1 MFGRLC
7 GRKNNGAMAE
17 VALLLVGLAMDERRS
32 SQYRRG
38 TRPTQT
44 EDMRPLTPSMRPL
57 LGASAPP
64 IGCKELIQLI
74 QGSHVAASLVRFAGL
89 TSGRRHLFHAHPS
102 IPARPSHRRYR
113 QYRQPSSPFIPQHQ
127 KMIRLASSR
136 CASAAAAAGR
146 RRLRPA
152 FYPGF
157 QSLSTTSG
165 NKNDPE
171 DTDDD
176 DDMLEWIPPNRPLGG
191 DTGKSHLYVRDN
203 TRQLLSK
210 DDTTNGDDSDVVNL
224 KLSDVE
230 LSEIDFDSLDVEPG
244 AVSSGASGLNALGDD
259 DDDDDD
265 DDAFDETPIDIEAYV
280 KKVMAEADMRSHID
294 LDDDDDD
301 DDDVD
306 GDDEAA
312 RREQEEL
319 DMLEQEIL
327 ELERLEVEQ
336 AEEWEGRER
345 ADNDMAPGGY
355 LDDDPT
361 SLTIDDF
368 VLDQEAELHK
378 EENADTDKV
387 LSDTGPDW
395 LAARRSR
402 LGQGDAKPVGMLSP
416 ADADAARQLDSE
428 ISVVEYTLLSSA
440 ELSTSLS
447 ALGAEDIVVI
457 HPGDRYG
464 GSVSLEADGLIVAT
478 GRSASH
484 LRVLAESVVR
494 NLRARGLQRRGVI
507 GAMLGPEGG
516 EDIGT
521 SRRNRRKSGGLAG
534 KSVDDGWMIVDCGN
548 YVVHLQDEA
557 TRRDIKLES
566 LWQGEEGRKLR
577 SVNMAD
583 DDSVDDYVAANPVP
597 DKYARSTMIQSADL
611 LLPNFARGDRWK
623 PIRKVEKKKRG
634 GRRY

>member
-1 MFGRLC
+1 VVR
-7 GRKNNGAMAE
+7 GA
-17 VALLLVGLAMDERRS
+17 VGEAIA
-32 SQYRRG
+32 
-38 TRPTQT
+38 T
-44 EDMRPLTPSMRPL
+44 
-57 LGASAPP
+57 
-64 IGCKELIQLI
+64 
-74 QGSHVAASLVRFAGL
+74 
-89 TSGRRHLFHAHPS
+89 
-102 IPARPSHRRYR
+102 
-113 QYRQPSSPFIPQHQ
+113 
-127 KMIRLASSR
+127 
-136 CASAAAAAGR
+136 AAAAA
-146 RRLRPA
+146 A
-152 FYPGF
+152 A
-157 QSLSTTSG
+157 
-165 NKNDPE
+165 
-171 DTDDD
+171 DDD
-176 DDMLEWIPPNRPLGG
+176 
-191 DTGKSHLYVRDN
+191 
-203 TRQLLSK
+203 
-210 DDTTNGDDSDVVNL
+210 
-224 KLSDVE
+224 
-230 LSEIDFDSLDVEPG
+230 
-244 AVSSGASGLNALGDD
+244 
-259 DDDDDD
+259 
-265 DDAFDETPIDIEAYV
+265 
-280 KKVMAEADMRSHID
+280 
-294 LDDDDDD
+294 
-301 DDDVD
+301 
-306 GDDEAA
+306 DDEAA

-319 DMLEQEIL
+319 DVLEQEIL
-327 ELERLEVEQ
+327 ELERLEAEQ
-336 AEEWEGRER
+336 AEEWEERER
-345 ADNDMAPGGY
+345 DGDMAPAGY

-368 VLDQEAELHK
+368 VLDQAAERRIEE

-428 ISVVEYTLLSSA
+428 IPVIEYTLLSSA

-457 HPGDRYG
+457 HPGDRFG

-484 LRVLAESVVR
+484 LRVLAESIVR

-534 KSVDDGWMIVDCGN
+534 RSVDDGWMIVDCGN

-557 TRRDIKLES
+557 TRRDINLES

-577 SVNMAD
+577 SVNMDD

-597 DKYARSTMIQSADL
+597 DKYARSTLMQSADF
-611 LLPNFARGDRWK
+611 LLPNLARGDRWK
-623 PIRKVEKKKRG
+623 PIKKVEKKKRG

>member
-1 MFGRLC
+1 ML
-7 GRKNNGAMAE
+7 
-17 VALLLVGLAMDERRS
+17 
-32 SQYRRG
+32 
-38 TRPTQT
+38 
-44 EDMRPLTPSMRPL
+44 
-57 LGASAPP
+57 
-64 IGCKELIQLI
+64 
-74 QGSHVAASLVRFAGL
+74 
-89 TSGRRHLFHAHPS
+89 
-102 IPARPSHRRYR
+102 
-113 QYRQPSSPFIPQHQ
+113 
-127 KMIRLASSR
+127 MIRCCSS
-136 CASAAAAAGR
+136 AVVAAAAGR
-146 RRLRPA
+146 RRLRPTS
-152 FYPGF
+152 YPGF
-157 QSLSTTSG
+157 RSLSTASG

-171 DTDDD
+171 DNDDDDDDDD

-191 DTGKSHLYVRDN
+191 DTGKSHLYVRDD

-210 DDTTNGDDSDVVNL
+210 DATENGDDSDVVNL

-244 AVSSGASGLNALGDD
+244 AVSSGASDLNALGD

-280 KKVMAEADMRSHID
+280 KKVMAEADMRSYID

-301 DDDVD
+301 DNVDGD

-319 DMLEQEIL
+319 DVLEQEIL

-368 VLDQEAELHK
+368 VLDQEAELRK
-378 EENADTDKV
+378 EEEENADTDKV

-597 DKYARSTMIQSADL
+597 DKYARSTLIQSADL

>member
-1 MFGRLC
+1 
-7 GRKNNGAMAE
+7 
-17 VALLLVGLAMDERRS
+17 
-32 SQYRRG
+32 
-38 TRPTQT
+38 
-44 EDMRPLTPSMRPL
+44 
-57 LGASAPP
+57 
-64 IGCKELIQLI
+64 
-74 QGSHVAASLVRFAGL
+74 
-89 TSGRRHLFHAHPS
+89 
-102 IPARPSHRRYR
+102 
-113 QYRQPSSPFIPQHQ
+113 
-127 KMIRLASSR
+127 MIASSR
-136 CASAAAAAGR
+136 CSLAVVAAAAGR
-146 RRLRPA
+146 RRLRPTS
-152 FYPGF
+152 YPGF
-157 QSLSTTSG
+157 RSLSTASG

-203 TRQLLSK
+203 TRQLQSK
-210 DDTTNGDDSDVVNL
+210 DAAKNDDSDVVNL

-244 AVSSGASGLNALGDD
+244 AVASGASDLNALG
-259 DDDDDD
+259 DDDD

-280 KKVMAEADMRSHID
+280 KKVMAEAEMRSYID

-301 DDDVD
+301 DGEDGD

-327 ELERLEVEQ
+327 ELERLEAEQ

-345 ADNDMAPGGY
+345 DDGGMAPAGY
-355 LDDDPT
+355 LDDDST

-368 VLDQEAELHK
+368 VLDQEAERRK
-378 EENADTDKV
+378 EEENADTDKV

-428 ISVVEYTLLSSA
+428 IPVVEYTLLSSA

-597 DKYARSTMIQSADL
+597 DKYARSTLIQSADL